1 MNYMK
6 VKTLNNGLKVI
17 FDQRHTESVTVEV
30 AVKVGSNHENK
41 SIAGISHF
49 LEHLVFCG
57 TKKRKDAKEIA
68 NEVEKLGG
76 ELNAA
81 TGNDITYYYV
91 KLPKKHLSVALDI
104 LSDILLNPL
113 FNETDIK
120 NERKVL
126 LDEIKM
132 VNDDPRNYQWVLFQR
147 ACFGGVVGNPVY
159 GSIKTIKS
167 ITKKD
172 IVDFYSKYYVP
183 NNFYISIVGGCDVPF
198 DIVENYFGDAKR
210 KEVEYPPVVVKP
222 KKNNEII
229 EVKDILQSYFVFGY
243 PTVQRG
249 HKDSYAIEV
258 VKGILGRGQSGIL
271 FDEIR
276 NKRGLAYEV
285 GVHIEQGEVYGF
297 FAAYV
302 GTDKK
307 NVEEIRKLLLKEFNK
322 LLSVSEQEVNES
334 KTFLNG
340 SFLINMEDTA
350 KSASFITSWNIIG
363 KAELSEKYIENIEKV
378 NVEDIKRVI
387 GTYFINPISIILQPK
402 QS

>member
-1 MNYMK
+1 MESRI
-6 VKTLNNGLKVI
+6 LSNGLKVT
-17 FDQRHTESVTVEV
+17 FNKRQTESVTVEV
-30 AVKVGSNHENK
+30 AVRVGSNQENK
-41 SIAGISHF
+41 KIAGISHF

-57 TKKRKDAKEIA
+57 TTKRKDAKEIS

-91 KLPKKHLSVALDI
+91 KLPKKHVSVALDI
-104 LSDILLNPL
+104 LSDILLNPS
-113 FNETDIK
+113 FNEGDIK

-126 LDEIKM
+126 IDEIKM
-132 VNDDPRNYQWVLFQR
+132 VNDDPRSYQWVLFQR
-147 ACFGGVVGNPVY
+147 ACFSGVLGNPVY
-159 GSIKTIKS
+159 GSIETVKS

-172 IVDFYSKYYVP
+172 IFNFYSKYYVP
-183 NNFYISIVGGCDVPF
+183 NNFYISIVGGCDSPF
-198 DIVENYFGDAKR
+198 NLVENYFSNSKR
-210 KEVEYPPVVVKP
+210 KEIDFPLITIEP

-229 EVKDILQSYFVFGY
+229 EVKAILQSYFVFGY

-258 VKGILGRGQSGIL
+258 VKGILGRGQSGVL

-285 GVHIEQGEVYGF
+285 GVHIEQGELYGF

-307 NVEEIRKLLLKEFNK
+307 NIEKVRKLLLKEFNK
-322 LLSVSEQEVNES
+322 LLCVSEQEVNES
-334 KTFLNG
+334 KTFLKG

-363 KAELSEKYIENIEKV
+363 KEELYEKYIENIEKV
-378 NVEDIKRVI
+378 TVEEVKRVV
-387 GTYFINPISIILQPK
+387 GTYFINPVSIILQPK
-402 QS
+402 